1 MSRTIFSFFLICY
14 TLVCFGQNNS
24 IPASIQVPEGSKLIR
39 HTYAKGVQI
48 YVCIQDAKD
57 TSHRIWLFTEP
68 RADLYADSTYH
79 QYIGKHYF
87 ERGKNPT
94 WEYTDGS
101 KITGI
106 KLQQANAPDSLGVPW
121 LLLKAGE
128 TGGTGTLAPVA
139 FIQRIRTKG
148 GKAPA
153 TANKSLKRHFLEV
166 PYTAEYYF
174 YGEK

>member
-1 MSRTIFSFFLICY
+1 MTRSVFSFFLICY

-39 HTYAKGVQI
+39 HAYAKGVQI
-48 YVCIQDAKD
+48 YTCIQDAKD
-57 TSHRIWLFTEP
+57 TSRYIWLFTEP
-68 RADLYADSTYH
+68 RAVLYADSTYH
-79 QYIGKHYF
+79 QYVGKHYF

-94 WEYTDGS
+94 WEYKDSS

-106 KLQQANAPDSLGVPW
+106 KLQQANAPDSLGIPW

-128 TGGTGTLAPVA
+128 TGGTGALKSVA
-139 FIQRIRTKG
+139 FIQRLYTKG

-153 TANKSLKRHFLEV
+153 TANTSQKGKFLEV
-166 PYTAEYYF
+166 PYTAEYFF

>member
-1 MSRTIFSFFLICY
+1 MARTIFSFFLICY

-24 IPASIQVPEGSKLIR
+24 IPVSIQVPAGSKLIR
-39 HTYAKGVQI
+39 HSYAKGVQI

-57 TSHRIWLFTEP
+57 TSRYIWLFTEP
-68 RADLYADSTYH
+68 RAMLYADSSHH
-79 QYIGKHYF
+79 QYVGKHYF

-94 WEYTDGS
+94 WEYTDSSRVSGV
-101 KITGI
+101 KI
-106 KLQQANAPDSLGVPW
+106 QQANSPDNLAVPW

-128 TGGTGTLAPVA
+128 TKGTGSLAPVA

-153 TANKSLKRHFLEV
+153 TANKSQKEHFLEV
-166 PYTAEYYF
+166 PYTAEYFF